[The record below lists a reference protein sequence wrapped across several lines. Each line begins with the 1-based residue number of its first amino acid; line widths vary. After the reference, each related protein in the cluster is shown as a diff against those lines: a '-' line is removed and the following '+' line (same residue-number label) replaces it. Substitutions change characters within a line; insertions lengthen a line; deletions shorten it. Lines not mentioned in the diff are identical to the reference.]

1 MQGISL
7 EFPDLKY
14 QVMDLFS
21 VLSLVSYA
29 FGRAV
34 KKQSNAPNIW
44 LGTESGHCWEEVR
57 VSISCLQCHKL
68 PCCHYTN
75 DLMLVAEPGVEPG
88 RSGL

>member
-14 QVMDLFS
+14 QVVDLFS
-21 VLSLVSYA
+21 VLSLVAYA
-29 FGRAV
+29 FGRAG
-34 KKQSNAPNIW
+34 KKQSSAPNIW

-75 DLMLVAEPGVEPG
+75 DLILGAETGVEPV
-88 RSGL
+88 